1 MNERRYIVEV
11 VEVSTLHFKY
21 LQNQSRGVLDVID
34 LKTNKILA
42 CWENHESYVYF
53 QWNMMCAC
61 ENIQLHEPYELWR
74 KKHQKTPECP
84 NQRIIHREKTPSI
97 FHSLEHECVYIEL
110 YIEHSIFFH
119 RQLCFQE
126 CENVQVIRNSSRA
139 TFYPVFSYTC
149 PILRNH
155 EHWNIKHLTDVEC
168 LDHSPI
174 SWILSVNIENSNGFF
189 PESHK
194 FYGINTSN

>member
-1 MNERRYIVEV
+1 MVRGHTFDTESLIEIISCIKQKMNERRYIVEV

-84 NQRIIHREKTPSI
+84 NQRIIHREKTQSI

-110 YIEHSIFFH
+110 LYQAFHIFPPTIMLPRMWKCSGDKKQFTRHILPSI
-119 RQLCFQE
+119 
-126 CENVQVIRNSSRA
+126 
-139 TFYPVFSYTC
+139 
-149 PILRNH
+149 
-155 EHWNIKHLTDVEC
+155 
-168 LDHSPI
+168 
-174 SWILSVNIENSNGFF
+174 
-189 PESHK
+189 
-194 FYGINTSN
+194 

>member
-1 MNERRYIVEV
+1 MNLMFTSNGIWCALV
-11 VEVSTLHFKY
+11 
-21 LQNQSRGVLDVID
+21 
-34 LKTNKILA
+34 KTSNCTSHTNYEEK
-42 CWENHESYVYF
+42 
-53 QWNMMCAC
+53 
-61 ENIQLHEPYELWR
+61 NI
-74 KKHQKTPECP
+74 KKHQ
-84 NQRIIHREKTPSI
+84 NVQRIIHREKTPSI

-174 SWILSVNIENSNGFF
+174 GWILSVNIENSNGFF
-189 PESHK
+189 PESHT
-194 FYGINTSN
+194 FYGIITNKCN